1 MKRLLLILSI
11 CSFLFSFNSVACS
24 NPCLKKLKADIK
36 KSWRLN
42 ADSTYYTSNFEFNE
56 KISEVYRKCL
66 IGCSKSKVKK
76 LFGKPSKEKE
86 HSFEYLVTPP
96 PTPPYYKVAFLQ
108 IDFDENGKLK
118 YAAVFSSGVTIS
130 D

>member
-1 MKRLLLILSI
+1 MKIILFNLFV
-11 CSFLFSFNSVACS
+11 FLFSFNLNGEACPNS
-24 NPCLKKLKADIK
+24 CIKKLKADIK
-36 KSWRLN
+36 KSWRLS

-56 KISEVYRKCL
+56 EISEVYRKCL

-118 YAAVFSSGVTIS
+118 YAAVFSSGVSIS